1 MRSIAA
7 LGAPRA
13 AAGKLSS
20 LARERRQRSWRQAER
35 RDGCCERVD
44 LRNAVAGRQTD
55 AQPACPLRH
64 RRRADRRHVH
74 AVARQQRRR
83 RADRCSLAAQHDRH
97 HRAQRRKRQR
107 QAQAARQRPH
117 VRASPRLARCHTQRG
132 QSRRDRGQWQRSG
145 VHVGA
150 AFVDQEGLHVSRAAH
165 KAAVRPE
172 RLAQRADAHVDC
184 RTHAR
189 RGCRAG
195 ARVTAHACR
204 VRLIKH

>member
-1 MRSIAA
+1 MRGV
-7 LGAPRA
+7 LGRWTGQWKECAQRTV
-13 AAGKLSS
+13 K
-20 LARERRQRSWRQAER
+20 RERN
-35 RDGCCERVD
+35 CEDAFRGGGDRVD
-44 LRNAVAGRQTD
+44 ALKVPSCPPARLPTSL
-55 AQPACPLRH
+55 PACPLRH

-150 AFVDQEGLHVSRAAH
+150 ASARGSGSAVECSYGKAIARAA
-165 KAAVRPE
+165 AAQWSTHRCGLCTPHTYARIYFHVC
-172 RLAQRADAHVDC
+172 AHV
-184 RTHAR
+184 RTWRH
-189 RGCRAG
+189 C
-195 ARVTAHACR
+195 
-204 VRLIKH
+204 